1 MTDSFS
7 PAFPL
12 GRKRALI
19 IATAVFAA
27 IALIALLWWL
37 VTGER
42 YVTTENAYV
51 DTRSVVVTAQAAAPV
66 KAVDVNDTDV
76 VKAGDVLVELD
87 DTDAKLLSLQ
97 AEAALQMVK
106 GKVRTYYA
114 TDSSLR
120 GQAAV
125 AQTNLKA
132 ANDAVSQAQ
141 VAVTAAGAAAP
152 LELRKALSQAQA
164 AQREAQAQ
172 VIAVRGQSQANGD
185 LIDRG
190 ALTDHPEIVAAEAKL
205 QQAQA
210 NEARMVIRAPVAG
223 IVAKSDV
230 GVGQFA
236 VPGAPL
242 MTIVPV
248 DAAYVNANFKEAQLR
263 HVTVGQG
270 VVLTSDLYGKGVKFH
285 GKVAGIAAG
294 TGSTLALIPAQ
305 NATGN
310 WIKVVQRIP
319 VRITLD
325 ATELK
330 AHPLRLGMT
339 MTATIDTKAQ

>member
-1 MTDSFS
+1 MTETFS
-7 PAFPL
+7 PA
-12 GRKRALI
+12 RKRVLI
-19 IATAVFAA
+19 LATAVFAVIAA
-27 IALIALLWWL
+27 IAVIVWM
-37 VTGER
+37 VRGTR

-51 DTRSVVVTAQAAAPV
+51 DAGTVVVTALAPAPV
-66 KAVDVNDTDV
+66 KKVDVSDTDV

-87 DTDAKLLSLQ
+87 DTDARLLRVQ

-125 AQTNLKA
+125 AETNLKA

-141 VAVTAAGAAAP
+141 AAITAAGAAAS
-152 LELRKALSQAQA
+152 LDLRKALAQAQG

-190 ALTDHPEIVAAEAKL
+190 ALTDHPEIVAAQAKL
-205 QQAQA
+205 EQAQA
-210 NEARMVIRAPVAG
+210 NEDRMLIRAPVAG
-223 IVAKSDV
+223 IVARSDV
-230 GVGQFA
+230 GTGQFA
-236 VPGAPL
+236 MPGVPL
-242 MTIVPV
+242 MNIIPV
-248 DAAYVNANFKEAQLR
+248 DAAYVDANFKEVQLR
-263 HVTVGQG
+263 KVAIGQP
-270 VVLTSDLYGKGVKFH
+270 VVLTSDLYGKAVKFH
-285 GKVAGIAAG
+285 GKVAGISGG

-319 VRITLD
+319 VRVTLD
-325 ATELK
+325 PAELK

-339 MTATIDTKAQ
+339 MTATIDTGK

>member
-1 MTDSFS
+1 MTDSLR
-7 PAFPL
+7 PV
-12 GRKRALI
+12 RRRALI

-27 IALIALLWWL
+27 VALAALVWL
-37 VTGER
+37 AAGGRR
-42 YVTTENAYV
+42 YVATDNAYV
-51 DTRSVVVTAQAAAPV
+51 DARTVVVTALTPAPV
-66 KAVDVNDTDV
+66 LKVDVGDTDV

-87 DTDAKLLSLQ
+87 ATDARLMRIQ

-125 AQTNLKA
+125 AETNLRA
-132 ANDAVSQAQ
+132 ANDAVAQAQ
-141 VAVTAAGAAAP
+141 GAVTAAGAAAT
-152 LELRKALSQAQA
+152 LDLRKALMQAQA

-190 ALTDHPEIVAAEAKL
+190 ALADHPEIVAA
-205 QQAQA
+205 QARLEQAEA
-210 NEARMVIRAPVAG
+210 NETRALIRAPVSG
-223 IVAKSDV
+223 VVARSDV
-230 GVGQFA
+230 GIGQY
-236 VPGAPL
+236 VMPGVPL
-242 MTIVPV
+242 MNIIPV
-248 DAAYVNANFKEAQLR
+248 DAAYVNANFKEGQLR
-263 HVTVGQG
+263 RVHPGQA
-270 VVLTSDLYGKGVKFH
+270 VVLTSDLYGKSVVFR
-285 GKVAGIAAG
+285 GKVAGISGG
-294 TGSTLALIPAQ
+294 TGATLALIPAQ

-325 ATELK
+325 PRDLA

-339 MTATIDTKAQ
+339 MTATIDTGR